1 MHGAN
6 ALPFTLERMVISIG
20 GSGGKDGAP
29 ASWAVIVLANDG
41 HLRFEPYTAFAGLFL
56 GPHQSQSV
64 GAVTCNSTTAEGA
77 ALTWTLLWIIV
88 NSG

>member
-1 MHGAN
+1 MPIMLA
-6 ALPFTLERMVISIG
+6 RWVISID

-41 HLRFEPYTAFAGLFL
+41 HLQFEPYTAFAGLFL

-64 GAVTCNSTTAEGA
+64 GVVTCNSTTAEGT
-77 ALTWTLLWIIV
+77 ALTWTLLWIIA

>member
-6 ALPFTLERMVISIG
+6 ALPFTLARMVISIG

-41 HLRFEPYTAFAGLFL
+41 HLQFLKPYSACAGLDV
-56 GPHQSQSV
+56 GPQHAQSV
-64 GAVTCNSTTAEGA
+64 GKVSCNYTTAEGA
-77 ALTWTLLWIIV
+77 ALAWTLL
-88 NSG
+88 